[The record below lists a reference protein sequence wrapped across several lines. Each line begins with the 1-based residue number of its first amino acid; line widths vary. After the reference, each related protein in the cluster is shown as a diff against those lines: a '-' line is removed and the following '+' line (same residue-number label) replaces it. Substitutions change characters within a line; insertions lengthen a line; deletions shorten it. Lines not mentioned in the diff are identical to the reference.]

1 MSNPTDRA
9 FAANCK
15 LNRSS
20 CQTFTSPAQAA
31 PPTQRDPSGR
41 KLGPLRTLNVADGPH
56 LRAVQALQPAVKHRL
71 VIVEILQRASA
82 TEESQVSAWFSSGVE
97 AQNNGD
103 NVERKGLATN
113 ILAFAARGGAR
124 GGGFGKCQA
133 VVPLAHRHRANEP
146 LLAGN

>member
-1 MSNPTDRA
+1 MSNLTDRA

-20 CQTFTSPAQAA
+20 CRTDTSHAQTV
-31 PPTQRDPSGR
+31 PPTQRDAGGR
-41 KLGPLRTLNVADGPH
+41 KTGPLRTLNVADGPH

-82 TEESQVSAWFSSGVE
+82 TEESRVSAWFSSGVE

-103 NVERKGLATN
+103 DVERKGLATD
-113 ILAFAARGGAR
+113 ILAFAARGDAR
-124 GGGFGKCQA
+124 GGRFGICQA
-133 VVPLAHRHRANEP
+133 VVPLARRQRANEP